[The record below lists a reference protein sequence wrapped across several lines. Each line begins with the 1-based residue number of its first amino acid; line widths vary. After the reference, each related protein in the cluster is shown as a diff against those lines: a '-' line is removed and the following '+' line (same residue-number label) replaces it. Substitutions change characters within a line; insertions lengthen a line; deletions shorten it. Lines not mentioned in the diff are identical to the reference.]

1 MINSTFKNAKILIVD
16 DNLSNIELLEGI
28 LEQTGYTNVK
38 STTDPRQVIDLYHS
52 FDPDLILLDLMMPYL
67 SGFEVMDLLKQ
78 CIPSNAYLPILVLTS
93 DISFETKK
101 RALSNGAK
109 DFLSKPFDLNEVC
122 IRIKNLL
129 ETRHLHQ
136 LLEEQNEKL
145 AQKVEER
152 TADLEKAFDK
162 IVIINKELKML
173 DQAKLDFLRI
183 ISHEIRTPLNG
194 IKGFTEIL
202 KKRIESPQL
211 LEYLDY
217 LEKSAIRLEKFS
229 YQALLI
235 TELCSDIYRIDTEE
249 LSILDL
255 VEDAK
260 NRILKKIAS
269 KNITIQIQNPEAV
282 KSVFGDRRLIQISF
296 DSLLDN
302 AVKYSPVND
311 EIIIKVT
318 VTENSTIFEFTD
330 NGLGFSEVALD
341 HLFMLFGVGDKH
353 YDQNTGLNLALI
365 KLIMNAHKGEIKVK
379 NNKPKGAT
387 VQLIFKNK

>member
-78 CIPSNAYLPILVLTS
+78 CIPSIAYLPILVLTS
-93 DISFETKK
+93 DITFETKK

-183 ISHEIRTPLNG
+183 ISH
-194 IKGFTEIL
+194 
-202 KKRIESPQL
+202 
-211 LEYLDY
+211 
-217 LEKSAIRLEKFS
+217 
-229 YQALLI
+229 
-235 TELCSDIYRIDTEE
+235 
-249 LSILDL
+249 
-255 VEDAK
+255 
-260 NRILKKIAS
+260 
-269 KNITIQIQNPEAV
+269 
-282 KSVFGDRRLIQISF
+282 
-296 DSLLDN
+296 
-302 AVKYSPVND
+302 
-311 EIIIKVT
+311 
-318 VTENSTIFEFTD
+318 
-330 NGLGFSEVALD
+330 
-341 HLFMLFGVGDKH
+341 
-353 YDQNTGLNLALI
+353 
-365 KLIMNAHKGEIKVK
+365 
-379 NNKPKGAT
+379 
-387 VQLIFKNK
+387 